1 MHNWDEE
8 QRWSRRVPR
17 LVKSSFGYCIYVLNL
32 KPLKCN
38 KSISMPLQKWKCFPR
53 FPRSMPPDPLVCHM
67 LCTRTRTCPH
77 FAPPWARR
85 GKHEW
90 VTYCSFTWEMVQKAW
105 ASTTLCLCHS
115 TQIMNSSMVCD
126 CLLSDRVADM
136 VTHVLNLW
144 SVVCAW
150 PLTETTSATMP
161 TVLVVCCK
169 ICHDPYV

>member
-1 MHNWDEE
+1 MLELCFTCKSIQAFNDTINGKLCLCEKVPDSTKLRLIKGPKSNFPGVVHNWDEE

-17 LVKSSFGYCIYVLNL
+17 LVESSC
-32 KPLKCN
+32 
-38 KSISMPLQKWKCFPR
+38 W
-53 FPRSMPPDPLVCHM
+53 
-67 LCTRTRTCPH
+67 
-77 FAPPWARR
+77 
-85 GKHEW
+85 
-90 VTYCSFTWEMVQKAW
+90 FTWEMVQKAW